1 MSNQKFT
8 DMRSVSFTETQGNAL
23 DNQAAKE
30 GRKAGNL
37 IRMAV
42 CEYLRNVGAL
52 PAIEGLATADD
63 DEESME
69 K

>member
-1 MSNQKFT
+1 MPEQKFT
-8 DMRSVSFTETQGNAL
+8 DMRSVSFTQAQGAAL
-23 DNQAAKE
+23 DAQAAKE

-52 PAIEGLATADD
+52 PTLDMLTADGD
-63 DEESME
+63 SENGAE
-69 K
+69 